1 MLQYSNVRGVTLENK
16 ELDMTLYRMQAS
28 LSKTMAHPI
37 RLAVLHLLKDGE
49 KTVNELVDSIGASQ
63 SNVSQHLAL
72 LRHKGLVN
80 TRREGLNIYYSVS
93 DPKISLACDM
103 VRQVL
108 LEQLEK
114 GHKMVNLLKSKD

>member
-1 MLQYSNVRGVTLENK
+1 MIQYSNVRGVTLENK
-16 ELDMTLYRMQAS
+16 ELDMTLYKMQAS

-80 TRREGLNIYYSVS
+80 TRREGLSIYYSVS

>member
-49 KTVNELVDSIGASQ
+49 KTVNELVDAIGASQ

-80 TRREGLNIYYSVS
+80 TRREGLSIYYSVS

>member
-49 KTVNELVDSIGASQ
+49 KTVNELVDAVGASQ

-80 TRREGLNIYYSVS
+80 TRRDGLKIYYSVS

-114 GHKMVNLLKSKD
+114 GHKMVNLLKSNL

>member
-80 TRREGLNIYYSVS
+80 TRREGLSIYYSVS